1 MSILL
6 YMQEENYI
14 EYEYEKLSHLFNEQL
29 ILLVTVT
36 DVEIEETR
44 SKLTPL
50 DGYKGVIK
58 VFKDSFTY
66 YIGKFGKYAVA
77 LVQTGS
83 MGSMSSTGSIITVKT
98 ALENMKSK
106 IVIMIGIAF
115 GVDESKQN
123 IGDVL
128 ISETIIPYN
137 LKRVGE
143 DGIIPRG
150 VEEQA
155 SSLLIGRF
163 KSITTWE
170 NLLENNNKAKKIIA
184 KILSGEELIDNKSR
198 RDELLIDYPEA
209 KGGEMEGAGV
219 AAACKNRVE
228 WIIAKGI
235 CDFADGQKG
244 KDKKRRQQIA
254 IESAVSLCLELFAS
268 ETAFREKG
276 ITPYC
281 QTSAFVDTVCSVAT
295 SQVLFEVYRPQNE
308 PYYLEREEDNV
319 FNQKLSQF
327 GIWIYGDTGC
337 GKSNL
342 ILRNLINSKSD
353 YISITLG
360 SYIGEKNVAL
370 FAGIL
375 NAIQERI
382 GNDTKYPNYKSFPTC
397 CKSIINELESN
408 YKDKPIIIYLD
419 EIPIDTNKEYQ
430 QFTKSL
436 FALVNEIHL
445 IDGLEQVRFV
455 LSSIHNPIIHI
466 HKSDQKIHEYLHFLP
481 LKYWESPVIQDL
493 ILLIERSLQINLSQS
508 VKTNLVEQAKGS
520 PRFIKKFF
528 KNVVLK
534 NKKADTDLLQII
546 QETDNELKQFG
557 NE

>member
-1 MSILL
+1 
-6 YMQEENYI
+6 MQEKNFI
-14 EYEYEKLSHLFNEQL
+14 EYEYEKLSYLFDGQL
-29 ILLVTVT
+29 ILFVAVT
-36 DVEIEETR
+36 DVEIDEIR
-44 SKLTPL
+44 SKLTSL
-50 DGYKGVIK
+50 DGYSGVIK
-58 VFKDSFTY
+58 VFKDNYTY

-77 LVQTGS
+77 LVQSS
-83 MGSMSSTGSIITVKT
+83 MGSMSSGGSILTVKM
-98 ALENMKSK
+98 ALDNIKSK

-115 GVDESKQN
+115 GVDENKQN

-143 DGIIPRG
+143 NETIPRG

-155 SSLLIGRF
+155 SSLLISRF

-170 NLLENNNKAKKIIA
+170 NLLENNNKAKTIIA
-184 KILSGEELIDNKSR
+184 KILSGEELIDNKLR
-198 RDELLIDYPEA
+198 RDELLRAYPEA

-219 AAACKNRVE
+219 VAACKNRAE

-244 KDKKRRQQIA
+244 KDKKKRQQIA

-268 ETAFREKG
+268 ETAFKDKG
-276 ITPYC
+276 IKPYC
-281 QTSAFVDTVCSVAT
+281 EISIPENAIFQANTNT
-295 SQVLFEVYRPQNE
+295 VLFEVYKPQNE
-308 PYYLEREEDNV
+308 PYYLKREEDNV

-342 ILRNLINSKSD
+342 ILRNLINNKSE

-360 SYIGEKNVAL
+360 SYVGEKNIAL
-370 FAGIL
+370 FTGIL
-375 NAIQERI
+375 NAIQEQTGYGI
-382 GNDTKYPNYKSFPTC
+382 KYPIHKNFPTC
-397 CKSIINELESN
+397 CKAIIKELKTN
-408 YKDKPIIIYLD
+408 YNGKSVIIYLD
-419 EIPIDTNKEYQ
+419 EIPIDSNKEYR

-436 FALVNEIHL
+436 FALINEIHL
-445 IDGLEQVRFV
+445 ADGLEQVRLI

-466 HKSDQKIHEYLHFLP
+466 QQSDQKIHEYLHFLQ
-481 LKYWESPVIQDL
+481 LKYWESTVIESL
-493 ILLIERSLQINLSQS
+493 VVLIEKPLQINLSQS
-508 VKTNLVEQAKGS
+508 VKTKLVEQAKGS

-528 KNVVLK
+528 KNVILK
-534 NKKADTDLLQII
+534 DTRTDSDLLQII
-546 QETDNELKQFG
+546 QETDNELKQFR

>member
-1 MSILL
+1 
-6 YMQEENYI
+6 MQKEIFI

-36 DVEIEETR
+36 DVEIEETL

-50 DGYKGVIK
+50 NDYAGVIK
-58 VFKDSFTY
+58 VFKDNYTY
-66 YIGKFGKYAVA
+66 FIGKFGKYAVA
-77 LVQTGS
+77 LVQTGC

-115 GVDESKQN
+115 GVEEGKQN

-137 LKRVGE
+137 LKRVGKNE
-143 DGIIPRG
+143 TIPRG

-155 SSLLIGRF
+155 SLLLTSRF

-170 NLLENNNKAKKIIA
+170 NILENNNKAKKIIA

-198 RDELLIDYPEA
+198 RDELLRDYPEA

-219 AAACKNRVE
+219 AAACKNRAE

-244 KDKKRRQQIA
+244 KDKKKEQQIA

-268 ETAFREKG
+268 ETAFKEKG
-276 ITPYC
+276 INPYC
-281 QTSAFVDTVCSVAT
+281 ETSISENTVCSVNT
-295 SQVLFEVYRPQNE
+295 NKVLFEVYKPQNE
-308 PYYLEREEDNV
+308 PYYLERDEDNV

-327 GIWIYGDTGC
+327 GMWIYGDTGC

-342 ILRNLINSKSD
+342 ILRNLINSKNE

-360 SYIGEKNVAL
+360 SYVGEKNIAL

-375 NAIQERI
+375 NAIQERT
-382 GNDTKYPNYKSFPTC
+382 GNDSKYPNYKSFPTC
-397 CKSIINELESN
+397 CKSIINELEAN
-408 YKDKPIIIYLD
+408 YKDKSIIIYLD
-419 EIPIDTNKEYQ
+419 EIPIDSNKEYQ

-445 IDGLEQVRFV
+445 TDGLEQVRII

-466 HKSDQKIHEYLHFLP
+466 HESDQKIHEYLYFLQ
-481 LKYWESPVIQDL
+481 LRYWESPVIEDL
-493 ILLIERSLQINLSQS
+493 ITLIEKSLQINLSQS
-508 VKTNLVEQAKGS
+508 VKTKLVEQSKGS

-528 KNVVLK
+528 KNIILK
-534 NKKADTDLLQII
+534 DKKADSDLLQII
-546 QETDNELKQFG
+546 QETDNELKQFS

>member
-1 MSILL
+1 
-6 YMQEENYI
+6 MQKENFIEFKYEE
-14 EYEYEKLSHLFNEQL
+14 LPHLFNEQL

-36 DVEIEETR
+36 DIELEETR
-44 SKLTPL
+44 SKLTSL
-50 DGYKGVIK
+50 NGYTGVIK
-58 VFKDSFTY
+58 VFKNNYTY

-83 MGSMSSTGSIITVKT
+83 MGSMSSSGSIITVKT

-115 GVDESKQN
+115 GVDKDNQN

-128 ISETIIPYN
+128 LSETIIPYN
-137 LKRVGE
+137 LKRVGKNK
-143 DGIIPRG
+143 IIPRG
-150 VEEQA
+150 IEEKS
-155 SSLLIGRF
+155 SSLLINRF

-184 KILSGEELIDNKSR
+184 KILSGEELIDNITR
-198 RDELLIDYPEA
+198 RNELLKDFPEA

-219 AAACKNRVE
+219 AAACRDQAE
-228 WIIAKGI
+228 WIIVKGI
-235 CDFADGQKG
+235 CDFADGEKRN
-244 KDKKRRQQIA
+244 DKKKKQQIA

-281 QTSAFVDTVCSVAT
+281 ETSVFVDTVCSIST
-295 SQVLFEVYRPQNE
+295 NQVLFEVYRQQNE
-308 PYYLEREEDNV
+308 PYYLEREEDII

-342 ILRNLINSKSD
+342 ILRNLINNKSD

-360 SYIGEKNVAL
+360 SYVGEKIVEL

-375 NAIQERI
+375 NAIQEKI
-382 GNDTKYPNYKSFPTC
+382 GNDTKYPNYKSFHTC
-397 CKSIINELESN
+397 CKSIVDELESN

-419 EIPIDTNKEYQ
+419 EIPIDTKKEYQ

-445 IDGLEQVRFV
+445 INGLEQVRFI

-466 HKSDQKIHEYLHFLP
+466 QKSDQKIHEYLHFLP

-493 ILLIERSLQINLSQS
+493 IMLIEKYLQINLSQS

-528 KNVVLK
+528 KNVLLK
-534 NKKADTDLLQII
+534 NKRADADLLHII

>member
-1 MSILL
+1 
-6 YMQEENYI
+6 MQKESFI
-14 EYEYEKLSHLFNEQL
+14 EYEYERLSHLFNEKL

-36 DVEIEETR
+36 DIETEETR

-50 DGYKGVIK
+50 DGYKGVIM
-58 VFKDSFTY
+58 VYKDNYTY

-106 IVIMIGIAF
+106 IVIMVGIAF
-115 GVDESKQN
+115 GVYEDKQN

-155 SSLLIGRF
+155 SILLINRF
-163 KSITTWE
+163 KNITTWE
-170 NLLENNNKAKKIIA
+170 NPLENNKQANKIIA
-184 KILSGEELIDNKSR
+184 KVLSGEELIDNISR
-198 RDELLIDYPEA
+198 RNELSKIYPEA

-219 AAACKNRVE
+219 AAACKNRAE
-228 WIIAKGI
+228 WIIVKGI
-235 CDFADGQKG
+235 CDFADGKKG
-244 KDKKRRQQIA
+244 KDKKKKQQIA

-268 ETAFREKG
+268 ETAFKEKG

-281 QTSAFVDTVCSVAT
+281 ETSVFVDTVCSVST
-295 SQVLFEVYRPQNE
+295 SQVLFEVYKLQNE
-308 PYYLEREEDNV
+308 LYYLKREEDDV

-327 GIWIYGDTGC
+327 GVWIYGDTGC

-342 ILRNLINSKSD
+342 ILRNLITSKSE

-360 SYIGEKNVAL
+360 SYVGEKNVAL
-370 FAGIL
+370 FVGIL
-375 NAIQERI
+375 NAIQERT
-382 GNDTKYPNYKSFPTC
+382 GNDTKYPNYKSFPMC

-419 EIPIDTNKEYQ
+419 EIPIDSNKEYQ

-436 FALVNEIHL
+436 FALVNDIHL
-445 IDGLEQVRFV
+445 INGLEQVRFI
-455 LSSIHNPIIHI
+455 LSSIHNPITHI
-466 HKSDQKIHEYLHFLP
+466 HKCDQKIHEYIHFLP
-481 LKYWESPVIQDL
+481 LKYWESSVIQNL
-493 ILLIERSLQINLSQS
+493 ILLIEKPLQINLSQTVRS
-508 VKTNLVEQAKGS
+508 NLIEQAKGS

-528 KNVVLK
+528 KNIILK
-534 NKKADTDLLQII
+534 NKSADSDLLDII

>member
-1 MSILL
+1 M
-6 YMQEENYI
+6 EKENFI
-14 EYEYEKLSHLFNEQL
+14 EYEYEKLFHLFNEQL

-50 DGYKGVIK
+50 NGYPGVIK
-58 VFKDSFTY
+58 VFKDNYTY

-83 MGSMSSTGSIITVKT
+83 MGSMSSDGSILTVKT
-98 ALENMKSK
+98 ALDNIKSK
-106 IVIMIGIAF
+106 IVIMVGIAF
-115 GVDESKQN
+115 GVDENKQN

-143 DGIIPRG
+143 NGTIPRG

-155 SSLLIGRF
+155 SSLLTSRF

-170 NLLENNNKAKKIIA
+170 NLLENDNKAKKIIA
-184 KILSGEELIDNKSR
+184 KILSGEELIDNKLR
-198 RDELLIDYPEA
+198 KDELLKDYPEA

-219 AAACKNRVE
+219 AAACKNRAE
-228 WIIAKGI
+228 WIIVKGI
-235 CDFADGQKG
+235 CDFADGQKE

-268 ETAFREKG
+268 ETVFKEKG
-276 ITPYC
+276 INPYC
-281 QTSAFVDTVCSVAT
+281 ETNISENTVCQADT
-295 SQVLFEVYRPQNE
+295 NRILFEVYKPQNE
-308 PYYLEREEDNV
+308 PYYLKRKEDNV

-342 ILRNLINSKSD
+342 ILRNLINNKSE

-360 SYIGEKNVAL
+360 SYVGEKNVAL
-370 FAGIL
+370 FTGIL
-375 NAIQERI
+375 NAIQEKT
-382 GNDTKYPNYKSFPTC
+382 GNDIKYPSHKNFPTC
-397 CKSIINELESN
+397 CRSIINELETN
-408 YKDKPIIIYLD
+408 YKGKSLIIYLD
-419 EIPIDTNKEYQ
+419 EIPIDSNKEYQ

-436 FALVNEIHL
+436 FALINEIHL
-445 IDGLEQVRFV
+445 TDGLEQVRLI

-466 HKSDQKIHEYLHFLP
+466 QKNDQKIHEYLYFLQ
-481 LKYWESPVIQDL
+481 LKYWESTVIEDL
-493 ILLIERSLQINLSQS
+493 IALIEKPLQIKLSHS
-508 VKTNLVEQAKGS
+508 VKTELVEQAKGS

-528 KNVVLK
+528 KNVILK
-534 NKKADTDLLQII
+534 DKRTDSDLLQII
-546 QETDNELKQFG
+546 QETDNELKQFR